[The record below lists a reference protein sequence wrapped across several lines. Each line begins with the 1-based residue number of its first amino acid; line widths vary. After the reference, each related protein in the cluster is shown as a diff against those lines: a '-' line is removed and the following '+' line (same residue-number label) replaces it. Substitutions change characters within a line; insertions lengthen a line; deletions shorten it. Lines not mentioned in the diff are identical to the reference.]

1 MLKVFK
7 KLHAAESGSVF
18 VETAL
23 LIIGVAF
30 AVAPFMMALGSSLG
44 DKVEDI
50 KDQVDQV
57 GV

>member
-57 GV
+57 VV

>member
-1 MLKVFK
+1 MLRISKN
-7 KLHAAESGSVF
+7 LHNDQGGSVF

-23 LIIGVAF
+23 LIIGIAF
-30 AVAPFMMALGSSLG
+30 AVAPFMMALGTALG

-50 KDQVDQV
+50 KDQVEQV